1 MGNDPLRIS
10 CLVPRQLNSIHF
22 FLHCIV
28 CTNSKIAIGI
38 CPKICKQHSNYF
50 CSGYHLCYSIVCG
63 QEHTLNYCLGEV
75 PHEKMDVSPYISWRG
90 YCLKRM

>member
-1 MGNDPLRIS
+1 MIHLRIS
-10 CLVPRQLNSIHF
+10 CLAARQLNNILF
-22 FLHCIV
+22 LLHCIV
-28 CTNSKIAIGI
+28 CTNSEIAIGI
-38 CPKICKQHSNYF
+38 CPKFCKQDWKYF

-63 QEHTLNYCLGEV
+63 QKPTRIYCLGEV